1 MKQGVTVMGQKSCD
15 GTIEHGNSRLEHC
28 TETKITV
35 VGLGTTVMSHGIT
48 LIRQWYTVINRTVW

>member
-1 MKQGVTVMGQKSCD
+1 MGQKSCD

-35 VGLGTTVMSHGIT
+35 VGLGTTVMSPGIT